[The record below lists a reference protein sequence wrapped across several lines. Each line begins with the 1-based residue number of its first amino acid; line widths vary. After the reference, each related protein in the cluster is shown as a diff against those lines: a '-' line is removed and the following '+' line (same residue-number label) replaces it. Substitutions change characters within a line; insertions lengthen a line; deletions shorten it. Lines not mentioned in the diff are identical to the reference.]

1 MLLRHALP
9 ARFSQLHLCPLFRSI
24 IFLLIKETVLWVRH
38 SQPKR
43 PYGRFD
49 AFVLHS
55 RMLTFSEW
63 RIAEQLLSQRVIIQ
77 TVKRHHQPADTVPAA
92 PTCVASS
99 CALVLRYDAAARSVA
114 VCLRLWLV
122 DLMFGSCLLHAWM
135 PA

>member
-1 MLLRHALP
+1 MPLICLWDKADRMLLRHALP

-24 IFLLIKETVLWVRH
+24 VFSIKEAVLWVRH

-63 RIAEQLLSQRVIIQ
+63 RIAEQLLSQRGIIR
-77 TVKRHHQPADTVPAA
+77 KPRGI
-92 PTCVASS
+92 ASGLGPCS
-99 CALVLRYDAAARSVA
+99 THVRGVFFVLLS
-114 VCLRLWLV
+114 
-122 DLMFGSCLLHAWM
+122 
-135 PA
+135 